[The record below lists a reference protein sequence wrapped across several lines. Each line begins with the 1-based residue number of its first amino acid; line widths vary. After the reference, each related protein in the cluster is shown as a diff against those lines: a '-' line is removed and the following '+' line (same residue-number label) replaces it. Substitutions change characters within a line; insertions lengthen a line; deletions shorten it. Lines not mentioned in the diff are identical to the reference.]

1 MTDRLKRID
10 RTLLELWTGIL
21 LFGILCQ
28 CVVALP
34 FPIDRIKYAIGL
46 WTGILVAVLSAFHM
60 WFSLNRAFGYD
71 EKTASRKLAGGYVI
85 RYLVT
90 AAFLLLLYFT
100 DAGYVLA
107 GFLGV
112 MGLKA
117 GAFVQ
122 PLTHKFF
129 NRIFRDTVE

>member
-1 MTDRLKRID
+1 MTDRLKRFD
-10 RTLLELWTGIL
+10 RTLLELWAGIL
-21 LFGILCQ
+21 LFGIFCQ
-28 CVVALP
+28 CVALP
-34 FPIDRIKYAIGL
+34 FPLDRTKYAIGL
-46 WTGILVAVLSAFHM
+46 WTGVLVAVLSAFHM
-60 WFSLNRAFGYD
+60 WFSLNKAFGCD

-90 AAFLLLLYFT
+90 AVFLLLLYFT
-100 DAGYVLA
+100 NAGYVLA

-129 NRIFRDTVE
+129 NWIFHDTVE